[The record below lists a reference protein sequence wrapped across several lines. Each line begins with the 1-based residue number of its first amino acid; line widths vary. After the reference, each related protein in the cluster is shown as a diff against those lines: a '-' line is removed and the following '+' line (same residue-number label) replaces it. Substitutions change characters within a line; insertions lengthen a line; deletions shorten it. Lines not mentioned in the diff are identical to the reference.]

1 MADQTSSKVPN
12 PRGKKPGERRLTPR
26 PGPASA
32 MWYVLGFLLLLAL
45 GNAFFFSLQSGQT
58 ISYSDFKGLVR
69 EGRVQEV
76 TVAEDRIRGQLKE
89 APEKGSRGFSV
100 VRIEDPKLIEDLEK
114 NSVKFTG
121 EVANRWM
128 AEVLGWVIPLVF
140 LVALWSFFFRRMGGA
155 EGGVMSFARSRAKIY
170 SDDDVKVRFNDVA
183 GVDEAEEE
191 LREIVEFLKNPKKY
205 TSIGGRIPKGVLLV
219 GPPGTGKTLLARAV
233 AGEATVPFFSLSG
246 SEFVEMFVGVGAA
259 RVRDLFNQ
267 AESKAPCI
275 IFIDELDALGKV
287 RIQTPMGSHEER
299 EQTLNQ
305 LLAEMDGFDAR
316 KGIIIMAATNRPE
329 VLDPALLRPGRFD
342 RQVLVAKPDIR
353 GREDILRI
361 HVKNVKVAENA
372 DLKVVAARTAGF
384 AGACLL
390 YTSPSPR
397 DS

>member
-45 GNAFFFSLQSGQT
+45 GNAFFFSLQSGQP

-140 LVALWSFFFRRMGGA
+140 LV
-155 EGGVMSFARSRAKIY
+155 
-170 SDDDVKVRFNDVA
+170 
-183 GVDEAEEE
+183 
-191 LREIVEFLKNPKKY
+191 
-205 TSIGGRIPKGVLLV
+205 
-219 GPPGTGKTLLARAV
+219 
-233 AGEATVPFFSLSG
+233 
-246 SEFVEMFVGVGAA
+246 
-259 RVRDLFNQ
+259 
-267 AESKAPCI
+267 
-275 IFIDELDALGKV
+275 
-287 RIQTPMGSHEER
+287 
-299 EQTLNQ
+299 
-305 LLAEMDGFDAR
+305 
-316 KGIIIMAATNRPE
+316 
-329 VLDPALLRPGRFD
+329 
-342 RQVLVAKPDIR
+342 
-353 GREDILRI
+353 
-361 HVKNVKVAENA
+361 
-372 DLKVVAARTAGF
+372 
-384 AGACLL
+384 
-390 YTSPSPR
+390 
-397 DS
+397 